1 MRQVMLF
8 KKIKSTDS
16 MKKSKRETQ
25 TSRNTNQTISS
36 TNLQSNLQYGAAIL
50 SIRHVKADGR
60 KNGLLK
66 APTHV

>member
-16 MKKSKRETQ
+16 MKKSKRDTQ
-25 TSRNTNQTISS
+25 TSRNTNPTISS

-50 SIRHVKADGR
+50 SVRHVKADGR

>member
-25 TSRNTNQTISS
+25 TSHNTNPTISS

>member
-25 TSRNTNQTISS
+25 TSRNTNPTISS